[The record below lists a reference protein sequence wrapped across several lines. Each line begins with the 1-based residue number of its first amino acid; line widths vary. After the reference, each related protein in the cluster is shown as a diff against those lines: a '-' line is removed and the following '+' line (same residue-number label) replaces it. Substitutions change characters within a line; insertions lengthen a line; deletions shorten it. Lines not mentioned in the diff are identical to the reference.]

1 MSALCHNRTYAAQL
15 FDHIVG
21 DPQQTTRNFALWGAL
36 TSATLAMFF
45 RMRSDPL
52 PCCGF

>member
-1 MSALCHNRTYAAQL
+1 MNGLMHCNKRPDL
-15 FDHIVG
+15 FDHLVG

-36 TSATLAMFF
+36 TSATLAMLF